1 VDPIKTCTEV
11 VVAKAVAA
19 ATEATEAADRAATE
33 TVMIEVQVAAAATV
47 TEVVTEAVA
56 TAVVEVAVLAVVA
69 VLVVLA
75 VLAVLHSPAA
85 SPRLHQFRKARPHL
99 SCLTI
104 SDSPLKSLTHSQIFT
119 STGLSLALLTVTVRL
134 VWRPSVTLT
143 RLCH

>member
-1 VDPIKTCTEV
+1 V

-33 TVMIEVQVAAAATV
+33 TVMIEAPAAAATV

-56 TAVVEVAVLAVVA
+56 TEDRVAMAVVEAA
-69 VLVVLA
+69 VVLA
-75 VLAVLHSPAA
+75 AVDSPAA

-104 SDSPLKSLTHSQIFT
+104 SDLPLRSLTHSLIFT

>member
-1 VDPIKTCTEV
+1 V

-19 ATEATEAADRAATE
+19 ATEATEAMEAADRAATE
-33 TVMIEVQVAAAATV
+33 TVMIEAPAAATV
-47 TEVVTEAVA
+47 TEVVTEAV
-56 TAVVEVAVLAVVA
+56 VEVAVLAVLAVVA

-75 VLAVLHSPAA
+75 VLAVLDSSAA

-104 SDSPLKSLTHSQIFT
+104 SDSPLKSLTHSRIFT
-119 STGLSLALLTVTVRL
+119 STGLSLALLTVTVKL
-134 VWRPSVTLT
+134 VWRPSVTLN

>member
-1 VDPIKTCTEV
+1 V

-19 ATEATEAADRAATE
+19 ATEATEAMEAADRAATE
-33 TVMIEVQVAAAATV
+33 TVMIEAPAAATV
-47 TEVVTEAVA
+47 TEVVTEAV
-56 TAVVEVAVLAVVA
+56 VEVAVLAVLAVVA

-75 VLAVLHSPAA
+75 VLAVLAVLDSSAA

-104 SDSPLKSLTHSQIFT
+104 SDSPLKSLTHSRIFT
-119 STGLSLALLTVTVRL
+119 YTGLSLALLTVTVKL
-134 VWRPSVTLT
+134 VWRPSVTLN

>member
-1 VDPIKTCTEV
+1 V

-19 ATEATEAADRAATE
+19 ATEATEAMEAADRAATE
-33 TVMIEVQVAAAATV
+33 TVMIEAPAAATV
-47 TEVVTEAVA
+47 TEVVTEAV
-56 TAVVEVAVLAVVA
+56 VEVAVLAVLAVVA

-75 VLAVLHSPAA
+75 VLAVLDSSAA

-104 SDSPLKSLTHSQIFT
+104 SDSPLKSLTHSRIFT
-119 STGLSLALLTVTVRL
+119 YTGLSLALLTVTVKL
-134 VWRPSVTLT
+134 VWRPSVTLN